1 MTSINRERRQQPRK
15 KLTTRLLWHVI
26 GVSLVLLVLTLVIT
40 FWQTYPAAKQDVV
53 ERLQE
58 EVAVK
63 LQANQIHLQGVER
76 QAELLAQE
84 YLARYQAFKDDPSLQ
99 ENFYDWFEETSPGVW
114 RLKEAFF
121 TGTQRQEHLFKGLSV
136 FVGPRPQP
144 IDDELRAR
152 LVIAVRALNDVGPA
166 WQELVTNTHLS
177 MPENALALYS
187 TEQAWGRL
195 AAADLVMTDYSTLK
209 STLQS
214 ENPQRS
220 PNWTG
225 LYKDHSAS
233 YWTITYQRP
242 VDLHQQHLVN
252 ASFDVSLSQLTRDLS
267 RTVDA
272 DIESYVLNEKG
283 ALVAS
288 SKLSE
293 VLSEQRNTLT
303 PENYD
308 DPLYQK
314 IAGRLIANH
323 NGITQEVWDDIDAD
337 YLVLVQHLETPNWW
351 YFSVYPKQLITS
363 EALELPLII
372 TVVGSLLVLGVLL
385 TMVLFVRH
393 QVSQPLRRLASSAAL
408 MDEKNYAAITKQGE
422 SEVRSYGE
430 ISQVLNAFRVMAE
443 RFVKAN
449 TELEQRVEER
459 TQELRQA
466 NRKLDELVH
475 IDGLTGLLNRRAFQT
490 DLAEAIATANNHCYF
505 VMADI
510 DDFKPFNDN
519 YGHEAGDRALV
530 AFAEA
535 FQAVP
540 DSRSYRYGGEEFAM
554 LLEAESPELAEQQL
568 EQLRSSIHQLGIE
581 HKFGRR
587 LGGVLTISFG
597 ITQIK
602 QSEPPSELI
611 KRADKNMYRAKKE
624 GGDAIVT
631 DA

>member
-1 MTSINRERRQQPRK
+1 MTNINTERRQQPRK
-15 KLTTRLLWHVI
+15 KLTTRLLWHVTC
-26 GVSLVLLVLTLVIT
+26 VSLALLILTLMVT
-40 FWQTYPAAKQDVV
+40 FWQTYPAAKRDVV
-53 ERLQE
+53 TQLQS

-76 QAELLAQE
+76 QGELLARE
-84 YLARYQAFKDDPSLQ
+84 FLARYQAFNDDPKLQ
-99 ENFYDWFEETSPGVW
+99 DDFYDWFDETSPGVW
-114 RLKEAFF
+114 RLQEAFF
-121 TGTQRQEHLFKGLSV
+121 TSVQRGEHLFKGMSV
-136 FVGPRPQP
+136 FVGPQKQP
-144 IDDELRAR
+144 LNDELRAR
-152 LVIAVRALNDVGPA
+152 LVISVRTLNELGPA

-177 MPENALALYS
+177 LPENALAMYS

-195 AAADLVMTDYSTLK
+195 AAADLVMTDYSTLR

-214 ENPQRS
+214 ENPERQ

-225 LYKDHSAS
+225 LYKDHSAG

-242 VDLHQQHLVN
+242 VDLNGKHLVN
-252 ASFDVSLSQLTRDLS
+252 ASFDVSLAQLTRDLS
-267 RTVDA
+267 RTVDEN
-272 DIESYVLNEKG
+272 IESYVLNAQG

-288 SKLSE
+288 STFSAE
-293 VLSEQRNTLT
+293 LSEQRDTLT

-314 IAGRLIANH
+314 IAARLVDHSSNIE
-323 NGITQEVWDDIDAD
+323 QEVWDDIDED
-337 YLVLVQHLETPNWW
+337 YLVLVQHLGTPEWW
-351 YFSVYPKQLITS
+351 YFSIYPKALITNQ
-363 EALELPLII
+363 ALYLPYVIAF
-372 TVVGSLLVLGVLL
+372 VGSMLVTAVLL
-385 TMVLFVRH
+385 TMAYFVQR
-393 QVSQPLRRLASSAAL
+393 QVSRPLTQLAATAAL
-408 MDEKNYAAITKQGE
+408 MTEKNYQAIEEQKISRAGM
-422 SEVRSYGE
+422 YGE
-430 ISQVLNAFRVMAE
+430 VAQVLQAFRVMAQ

-449 TELEQRVEER
+449 AELEQRVDER
-459 TQELRQA
+459 TQELHQA

-490 DLAEAIATANNHCYF
+490 DLAEAVANANNHCYF

-530 AFAEA
+530 AFATA
-535 FQAVP
+535 FQKLP
-540 DSRSYRYGGEEFAM
+540 NSRSYRYGGEEFAM
-554 LLEAESPELAEQQL
+554 LLQAESLAQAEQQL
-568 EQLRSSIHQLGIE
+568 EQLRTRIHQLGIE

-611 KRADKNMYRAKKE
+611 QRADKNMYRAKQA
-624 GGDAIVT
+624 GGDEIIS
-631 DA
+631 

>member
-1 MTSINRERRQQPRK
+1 MTNRTNERRQQPRK

-26 GVSLVLLVLTLVIT
+26 AVSLVLLVLTLVIT
-40 FWQTYPAAKQDVV
+40 FWQTYPAAKQAVV

-76 QAELLAQE
+76 QGELLAQE
-84 YLARYQAFKDDPSLQ
+84 FLARYQTFSNDPQLQ
-99 ENFYDWFEETSPGVW
+99 TDFYDWFEETSPGVW

-121 TGTQRQEHLFKGLSV
+121 NGTQRGEHLFKGMSV
-136 FVGPRPQP
+136 FVGPRPSP
-144 IDDELRAR
+144 LDDELRAR
-152 LVIAVRALNDVGPA
+152 LMISVRTLNDLGPA
-166 WQELVTNTHLS
+166 WQELVTNSHLS

-187 TEQAWGRL
+187 MKQAWGRL
-195 AAADLVMTDYSTLK
+195 AAADLVMTDFSTLK

-214 ENPQRS
+214 ENPQRK

-225 LYKDHSAS
+225 LYKDHSAGF
-233 YWTITYQRP
+233 WTITYQRP
-242 VDLHQQHLVN
+242 VDLNGQHLVN
-252 ASFDVSLSQLTRDLS
+252 ASFDVSLEQLTQDLA

-272 DIESYVLNEKG
+272 DIESYVLNRSG

-288 SKLSE
+288 STLAT

-303 PENYD
+303 PDNYA

-314 IAGRLIANH
+314 IAQRLLANT
-323 NGITQEVWDDIDAD
+323 NGIEQEVWDDIDDD
-337 YLVLVQHLETPNWW
+337 YLILVQHLGTPNWW
-351 YFSVYPKQLITS
+351 YFSVYPKELITS
-363 EALELPLII
+363 EALSLPLVIAVI
-372 TVVGSLLVLGVLL
+372 GSLLVMGVLL

-393 QVSQPLRRLASSAAL
+393 QVSQPLRRLASLAAL
-408 MDEKNYAAITKQGE
+408 IDEKNYAAIAKQSE

-430 ISQVLNAFRVMAE
+430 IRQVLNAFRVMAE

-459 TQELRQA
+459 TRELRQA

-530 AFAEA
+530 AFATA
-535 FQAVP
+535 FQKLP
-540 DSRSYRYGGEEFAM
+540 NSRTYRYGGEEFAM
-554 LLEAESPELAEQQL
+554 LLEADSAEEAQQRL
-568 EQLRSSIHQLGIE
+568 EQLRTSIHELGIE

-597 ITQIK
+597 ITQIM
-602 QSEPPSELI
+602 QSEPPRELI
-611 KRADKNMYRAKKE
+611 QRADKNMYRAKQE